1 MGQAFGKK
9 HPIIPDDD
17 GVSSVA
23 SSKDSFASRA
33 SVLSRS
39 SIGSILRKKKKI
51 VEDKSYRDP
60 PLPNFGKPVEYSLM
74 TDRYYKAVIATRNLN
89 GNIQRDCADSIC
101 EAARIPVTD
110 DTDRVRISSDV
121 QDRIALRRSKRDMRY
136 MVTTNLMSMQTVLL
150 YRKHTIN
157 LM

>member
-1 MGQAFGKK
+1 MGIGVINEIYSVLRYVLNKQHLIMGQAFGKK

-89 GNIQRDCADSIC
+89 GNIQ
-101 EAARIPVTD
+101 
-110 DTDRVRISSDV
+110 SSF
-121 QDRIALRRSKRDMRY
+121 
-136 MVTTNLMSMQTVLL
+136 N
-150 YRKHTIN
+150 
-157 LM
+157 